1 MRARHFTQPFLV
13 LLISLAVYQIL
24 RYIYA
29 PHWQEMADVSFGV
42 LSGTPD
48 WLAYQNRLLAPWLIS
63 LISLAGFSAVS
74 SLKVFVLLAVIAE
87 FLLLFFLLKRSGAED
102 RESFGGVLAFSLL
115 FLFIQGFSLYPW
127 DFLDLLFFSLFGW
140 GVFQRKSPLFFIILF
155 LVTITNRESGLFIGL
170 YLLLDGFE
178 FDPAASLGKKLRVAS
193 KQKLIAGIVLIGLG
207 ILYVSTIRNLL
218 FISQP
223 GGFLDNKHAAFG
235 NHINVIKNLRILLV
249 ENFAGNN
256 ILNSVFLLGSLGYAF
271 SFLRREWKAVLV
283 YLVMTSSVLVF
294 GLVNESRLYAFLLPF
309 LIFFYFSGRSA
320 GEKTTPSQQS

>member
-1 MRARHFTQPFLV
+1 MRVRHFTHSFVV

-29 PHWQEMADVSFGV
+29 PHWQEMTDVSFGI

-74 SLKVFVLLAVIAE
+74 SLKIFVLLAVIAE
-87 FLLLFFLLKRSGAED
+87 FFLLFFLLTKSGVED
-102 RESFGGVLAFSLL
+102 REAFGGVLAFSLL

-140 GVFQRKSPLFFIILF
+140 GVFQRKSPFFFIVLF
-155 LVTITNRESGLFIGL
+155 LVAIANRESGLFIGL

-178 FDPAASLGKKLRVAS
+178 FDPAASLGKKLRVIS
-193 KQKLIAGIVLIGLG
+193 KQKLIAGVVLIGLG
-207 ILYVSTIRNLL
+207 ILYVGAVRNLL

-223 GGFLDNKHAAFG
+223 GGFLDNKHAALG
-235 NHINVIKNLRILLV
+235 NHINVIKNLHILLV
-249 ENFAGNN
+249 DNFTNANV
-256 ILNSVFLLGSLGYAF
+256 LHSVFLLGSLGYAL
-271 SFLRREWKAVLV
+271 SFLRHEWKAVLV

-320 GEKTTPSQQS
+320 GEKAAPSQQL